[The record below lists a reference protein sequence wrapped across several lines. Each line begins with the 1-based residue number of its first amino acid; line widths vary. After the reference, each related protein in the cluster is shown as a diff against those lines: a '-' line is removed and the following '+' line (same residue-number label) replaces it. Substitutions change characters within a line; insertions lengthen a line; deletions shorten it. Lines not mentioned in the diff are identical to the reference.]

1 MSAEDE
7 KGNQDPGEGE
17 TGTCRIRLG
26 VCSRDSR
33 EDPLLLV
40 PPLTCTRWAPPRQEA
55 AAPALPPHDP
65 PVLEPNTNPLGL
77 RLVPQ
82 VPTST
87 PGPVS
92 CGAKGQMQWKRL
104 DRGAGRKSISLP
116 DL

>member
-7 KGNQDPGEGE
+7 KDNQDPGE
-17 TGTCRIRLG
+17 TGTCRIRPG
-26 VCSRDSR
+26 VCLRGSW

-55 AAPALPPHDP
+55 AAPALPLHDP
-65 PVLEPNTNPLGL
+65 PVLEPNTNPFGL

-82 VPTST
+82 IPTST